1 MLYTNPAL
9 PPSVTNISAALNYI
23 IAVLYPQAKPS
34 VANPGALP
42 LVGNTLNDYRVVL
55 DDGDG
60 RSAQYRWEQRE
71 GEGAASWHKVGD
83 VDFGV
88 DSILQQWN
96 ADTLHRYVSKYGH
109 NDLDAS
115 GVEYTGDDEGQHIY
129 GGTSAGSHLT
139 LNANSADATG
149 PQTGYIQFRGHS
161 RPFLTGTYNMGDAS
175 RAFYSGYYS
184 YEVHVG
190 TTNYGVGYISDGV
203 GAFSFSG
210 MTLSGINSA
219 TVGTTLSLSSGAIS
233 DSSGSLAFGG
243 NNLTGIGGVTCDYV
257 SAATS
262 ASSFT
267 AGSNIGDITFNSGSI
282 VSSTGALSFGA
293 NTLTTTNSI
302 TGMSLV
308 TDDITIFGNSV
319 MATTA
324 LTNLDLDATQFVR
337 SLKKFY
343 ALDGAE
349 FSGDD
354 VNING
359 VKLQVSGA
367 GSEFSCDELT
377 MNGKTLSST
386 VGEIWIVPLGTN
398 LTMFGTG
405 IYPYLNDGNDLGKSG
420 NVWQK
425 LWLGTAIGNA
435 SGQITMTDLLALKST
450 PYRDSG
456 RTIAAV
462 AGDSLFWSG
471 TEWLASA
478 PDTEISHSALADL
491 TSGDAGHTQFSMLAG
506 RSGGQTLAGGT
517 AASEDLTLSS
527 TAHATKG
534 SVLTDSHFLPTAA
547 STLDLGGMGAEFR
560 DVYTTGE
567 FKGFRLENL
576 GSTPGFSAPTAGRLI
591 FNTTD
596 KDVYL
601 DTGTAMKRLNHNR
614 YSADTSW
621 NGTDTTKT
629 VTVDDVDARYAIWQ
643 LKDNSNNYEVIYCK
657 IEALSTTSVQITVTP
672 ALPAGS
678 YRLTGVE

>member
-9 PPSVTNISAALNYI
+9 PPSITNISSAIDYI

-34 VANPGALP
+34 VATPGALP
-42 LVGNTLNDYRVVL
+42 AVGNSINDYRIVL
-55 DDGDG
+55 DDGDTK
-60 RSAQYRWEQRE
+60 SAAYRWEQRE
-71 GEGAASWHKVGD
+71 GEGSPSWHKVGD

-96 ADTLHRYVSKYGH
+96 LDTLSRYVSKWGH

-129 GGTSAGSHLT
+129 GGTSANSHLT
-139 LNANSADATG
+139 LNANSADVTG
-149 PQTGYIQFRGHS
+149 PQTGYIQFKGHS
-161 RPFLTGTYNMGDAS
+161 RPYATGVYNMGDAS

-190 TTNYGVGYISDGV
+190 STNYGVGYISDGV

-219 TVGTTLSLSSGAIS
+219 TVGTTLLLSSGGIT
-233 DSSGSLAFGG
+233 DSSGSIAFSG

-282 VSSTGALSFGA
+282 VSSTGALDFGA

-302 TGMSLV
+302 SGLSLV
-308 TDDITIFGNSV
+308 TNDITIFGNTV
-319 MATTA
+319 FATPAT
-324 LTNLDLDATQFVR
+324 TNLDLDSTQFVR

-343 ALDGAE
+343 GLVGAE
-349 FSGDD
+349 FSGGD
-354 VNING
+354 VNVTG

-367 GSEFSCDELT
+367 GGEFSCDELKID
-377 MNGKTLSST
+377 GKTFSST
-386 VGEIWIVPLGTN
+386 VDEIWIVPTGSN

-405 IYPYLNDGNDLGKSG
+405 IYPYLNNGNDLGKSG
-420 NVWQK
+420 NTWQK

-450 PYRDSG
+450 PYRDSA
-456 RTIAAV
+456 RTIPAV
-462 AGDSLFWSG
+462 AGDSLFWDG
-471 TEWLASA
+471 TEWLASV

-491 TSGDAGHTQFSMLAG
+491 TAGDSGHTQFAMLTG

-534 SVLTDSHFLPTAA
+534 SIFFDSHFLPTSA
-547 STLDLGGMGAEFR
+547 SALDLGGVGSEIR
-560 DVYTTGE
+560 HVYTTGE

-576 GSTPGFSAPTAGRLI
+576 ASTPGFSAPTAGRLI

-596 KDVYL
+596 TDVYL

-657 IEALSTTSVQITVTP
+657 IEALSSTSVRITVSP
-672 ALPAGS
+672 ALPAGA